1 MYSKRVKQLVPG
13 AHMVGILVVGYGVT
27 QGNPHKSKAAR
38 DVSTYE
44 GNPPEWFKQGVE
56 AALLAPTAVNRQG
69 FKITGTGNK
78 VSITYK
84 KAPFDMEDLGIV
96 KHHFQTAAKPSNF
109 TFE

>member
-1 MYSKRVKQLVPG
+1 MYSKKVKQLVPG
-13 AHMVGILVVGYGVT
+13 VHMVGILVVGYGAT
-27 QGNPHKSKAAR
+27 QGKPHKSKTAE

-69 FKITGTGNK
+69 FKIKGIGNK

-84 KAPFDMEDLGIV
+84 KAPFDKEDLGIV
-96 KHHFQTAAKPSNF
+96 KHHFQTAANPTNF
-109 TFE
+109 T